1 MSDLV
6 EFTSTIL
13 FFSEKALLESKWK
26 KNGVW
31 CAEVSYL
38 KNLSPY
44 PSFLLNCQVQQSPGI
59 FFDRKMCF
67 NPLCD
72 TFLNKKKFD
81 SDQYWGWKTGFCS
94 FYKTWAEPQSWWNA
108 TNLLK
113 ISTISWVFYLFI
125 FSEYS
130 NQELAILWIPLVIN
144 THFAYLCHC
153 SSAICIEPGK
163 KTLKT

>member
-1 MSDLV
+1 MVQGENVKAEDKWEMSDLV

-31 CAEVSYL
+31 CDEVSYL

-67 NPLCD
+67 NPLCYHLSKQKKLIQINEVEKQVFAVSIKLGLSLKVD
-72 TFLNKKKFD
+72 EMQLICSRFL
-81 SDQYWGWKTGFCS
+81 
-94 FYKTWAEPQSWWNA
+94 P
-108 TNLLK
+108 
-113 ISTISWVFYLFI
+113 
-125 FSEYS
+125 
-130 NQELAILWIPLVIN
+130 
-144 THFAYLCHC
+144 
-153 SSAICIEPGK
+153 
-163 KTLKT
+163 